1 MGTSTSKTARSTSR
15 QSASARQSAADHPG
29 DGSSRAAARGRAGP
43 ELGAASTAAG
53 TAGNA
58 GAHTSAQTA
67 AHSTTHNAAHNTAH
81 NAAQTL
87 AHSTHQPP
95 MRTFLGESSEGEW
108 QAELHGNG
116 LTPFDPMQRHEMISQ
131 AAYFI
136 AEKRD
141 FALGGA
147 DDDWLQAELE
157 IDRMLTRVG
166 VQAAKPE

>member
-67 AHSTTHNAAHNTAH
+67 AHSTTHNAAHN
-81 NAAQTL
+81 AAQTP

>member
-67 AHSTTHNAAHNTAH
+67 AHNTTHNAAHN
-81 NAAQTL
+81 AAQTP

>member
-53 TAGNA
+53 TAGTA

-67 AHSTTHNAAHNTAH
+67 AHNTTHNAAHN
-81 NAAQTL
+81 AAQTP

>member
-1 MGTSTSKTARSTSR
+1 MP
-15 QSASARQSAADHPG
+15 QQ
-29 DGSSRAAARGRAGP
+29 
-43 ELGAASTAAG
+43 
-53 TAGNA
+53 
-58 GAHTSAQTA
+58 
-67 AHSTTHNAAHNTAH
+67 
-81 NAAQTL
+81 
-87 AHSTHQPP
+87 P

-108 QAELHGNG
+108 HAELHGNG

-157 IDRMLTRVG
+157 IDRMLTQVG
-166 VQAAKPE
+166 MQVALPN

>member
-53 TAGNA
+53 TAGTS

-67 AHSTTHNAAHNTAH
+67 AHNTTHNAAHN
-81 NAAQTL
+81 AAQTP

>member
-1 MGTSTSKTARSTSR
+1 MGTSTSKTARSTSH

-29 DGSSRAAARGRAGP
+29 DGSSRAAARGRAGS

-58 GAHTSAQTA
+58 GAHTSAHT
-67 AHSTTHNAAHNTAH
+67 STH
-81 NAAQTL
+81 NAAQTS
-87 AHSTHQPP
+87 AHTMLQQP

-108 QAELHGNG
+108 HAELHGNG

>member
-67 AHSTTHNAAHNTAH
+67 AHSTTHNAAH